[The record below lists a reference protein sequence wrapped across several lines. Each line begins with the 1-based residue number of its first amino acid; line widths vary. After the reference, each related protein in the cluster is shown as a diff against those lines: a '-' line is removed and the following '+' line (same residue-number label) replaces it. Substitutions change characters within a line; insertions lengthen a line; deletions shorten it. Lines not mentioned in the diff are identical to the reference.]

1 MLTGED
7 ENVVSGG
14 APPQATLAK
23 CSPPIR
29 NRHNQRM
36 LVEGLE
42 EGAITSMSTMS
53 LMFDVRQKMMHTNDL
68 IRSVSGTD
76 GLETFVSSCWT
87 WCRQF
92 QKSPVILA
100 EIMAKEPARLLGL
113 SAYKGVLRV
122 GAQAD
127 FCVLKG

>member
-1 MLTGED
+1 MFICGHICFCNILFEHFRCPRYLHVTSEMLTGED
-7 ENVVSGG
+7 ENVMGRVSGG

-76 GLETFVSSCWT
+76 GLET
-87 WCRQF
+87 
-92 QKSPVILA
+92 
-100 EIMAKEPARLLGL
+100 
-113 SAYKGVLRV
+113 
-122 GAQAD
+122 
-127 FCVLKG
+127 